1 MTGLTEPS
9 GAGHFTVA
17 VHFLQL
23 LTDYATRQNLPL
35 QSLLAQAGIRLDAT
49 TDPNGRVPYVAYQSA
64 CERVAQALGDPCL
77 GLKLGQSV
85 RPGHLGSHGFALMS
99 CATLHELAQQ
109 ASRYSALTMDA
120 GHNVFELRG
129 QEYVRYWR
137 SNLPGD
143 APMGR
148 LQDEMQ
154 QAIAVT
160 LVRWCS
166 NREDINPRWVAFQ
179 HARPDDVREYEALF
193 RCPVHF
199 GAQET
204 AISMDA
210 SYIDLPLPN
219 ANPQLRRIMDDL
231 SASLLKQL
239 GSTLEPNWLAI
250 ARRTAIDAF
259 QRGLPEIGHIT
270 QATGMTEAELKEQ
283 LAQRGT
289 SFRSFID
296 DLRRALAVGYMR
308 DPDLGLVDIAYLL
321 GFSEQSAFQRA
332 FKRWT
337 GTTPGD
343 YRRSPPLQASG
354 LESP

>member
-1 MTGLTEPS
+1 M
-9 GAGHFTVA
+9 
-17 VHFLQL
+17 HFLQL
-23 LTDYATRQNLPL
+23 LTDYAERNGLPA
-35 QSLLAQAGIRLDAT
+35 QHLLARAGIPANAL
-49 TDPNGRVPYVAYQSA
+49 TDPNGRVPYARYSQA
-64 CERVAQALGDPCL
+64 CDIAAADLKDPSL

-137 SNLPGD
+137 SNLPGG

-154 QAIAVT
+154 QAVAVT

-179 HARPDDVREYEALF
+179 HAQPDDVRAHEALF
-193 RCPVHF
+193 RCPLRF
-199 GAQET
+199 GAAET

-210 SYIDLPLPN
+210 AYIDLPLPN

-259 QRGLPEIGHIT
+259 QRGMPEIALIT
-270 QATGMTEAELKEQ
+270 EATGMTEAELKDQ
-283 LAQRGT
+283 LAQRGL

-296 DLRRALAVGYMR
+296 DLRRALAVGYVR
-308 DPDLGLVDIAYLL
+308 DPSLGLVDVAYLL

-343 YRRSPPLQASG
+343 YRRNPAAS
-354 LESP
+354 